1 MLQSLFAAL
10 IALAPAAAVSAQ
22 GIAAQ
27 AVATPP
33 ARDFS
38 TATVM
43 AGSWSY
49 QALPGG
55 SEARFI
61 DTTGIARLV
70 FHCTKMSR
78 QVNISR
84 TSAIPAPS
92 IFVWT
97 SSESRNLPARF
108 EPNAMRVT
116 ADLSAFDPL
125 LDAIAFSRGRI
136 AVTLAGAGAGGSSLV
151 VPALV
156 MPAGPEAARTIE
168 DCRI

>member
-1 MLQSLFAAL
+1 VILWSL
-10 IALAPAAAVSAQ
+10 IAAAAV
-22 GIAAQ
+22 AAQ
-27 AVATPP
+27 TVAAPG

-38 TATVM
+38 TATAA
-43 AGSWSY
+43 AGSWTY

-61 DTTGIARLV
+61 DTTGTARLIL
-70 FHCTKMSR
+70 HCTKMSR
-78 QVNISR
+78 QVNISH

-92 IFVWT
+92 MFVWT
-97 SSESRNLPARF
+97 SSASRNLPVRF

-125 LDAIAFSRGRI
+125 LDAIAFSRGRVAI
-136 AVTLAGAGAGGSSLV
+136 VMAGGLPLV
-151 VPALV
+151 V
-156 MPAGPEAARTIE
+156 PAGPEAARTIE